1 MLGDSNANYQNPM
14 HTVVKALKQF
24 CHLFD
29 LDQLVKQ
36 ATRVTSTSESIID
49 LIFVSDPNKICQS
62 GTITVGLSD
71 HFMIYCTR
79 KTTKGQINKHKTIKI
94 RSMKKVHY

>member
-1 MLGDSNANYQNPM
+1 M
-14 HTVVKALKQF
+14 
-24 CHLFD
+24 
-29 LDQLVKQ
+29 KQ

-71 HFMIYCTR
+71 HLMIFCTR
-79 KTTKGQINKHKTIKI
+79 KTTKGQINKHNTIKI